1 MTRIFKLCHEVSEA
15 PWITVHC
22 TDWSEGCQLRQQ
34 IYKDCTSAATVFIPH
49 LYTVLNIEGQILV
62 TLQSTPNLHDID
74 TQICRNS
81 LN

>member
-34 IYKDCTSAATVFIPH
+34 IYKDCTSAGTVF
-49 LYTVLNIEGQILV
+49 TVVNIEGQILV